1 MKTAS
6 GICDSFLIDTY
17 RLMTTGKFS
26 PGAITFK
33 GRKKIEIIRWDD
45 KMFETQNEADDFVRA
60 HFSRLGIPEAENE
73 GEIFRM
79 HPKR

>member
-1 MKTAS
+1 MKTDVV
-6 GICDSFLIDTY
+6 CDSYLIDTY

-33 GRKKIEIIRWDD
+33 GRKKIEVLRWDEMLD
-45 KMFETQNEADDFVRA
+45 TQQEADEFVRA
-60 HFSRLGIPEAENE
+60 HFCEIGLPEAENE

-79 HPKR
+79 NPKR